1 MADILQPF
9 LNRSAVRQ
17 GQCGRPSVLGRSLL
31 CAASG
36 LLHLLLLVLL
46 LSSPLA
52 QAAELTAAAARA
64 SVRAEDAQRHV
75 AALADDALEG
85 RAAGSRGGRAAG
97 AYLVEEFERIGV
109 APAGNEGGF
118 YQRFGTMRNVIGMLR
133 GSDPEASQEVVVIG
147 AHYDHVGYGT
157 PSNSYGPTGRIHNG
171 ADDNASGVA
180 GLLEVAEACTLLPRR
195 PRRTIVFALWDGE
208 EVNLLGSRHFVRERP
223 LPLAHHR
230 VAFSINLDMIGRLRG
245 ERVEVYGSRS
255 AVGLR
260 QRIVSANLPS
270 GLKLA
275 FSWEC
280 SEDSDHY
287 PFLAAGIPT
296 VMFHTGLHAEYHRP
310 SDDVHLVNYA
320 GIEPVAG
327 LAFEMLLGIADAADS
342 PAFRENCRSE
352 DEVGR
357 RRLEAEAAPAPPK
370 RWGLA
375 TRPDPADPAAP
386 VVVRV
391 SPGTPAA
398 RSGLQLR
405 DRIVAIDQQPL
416 VDQEEMV
423 LRLGQ
428 AADSIDISVEREG
441 RLFELRLEI
450 DPGAGG
456 AD

>member
-9 LNRSAVRQ
+9 LTRTAGHHGRRE
-17 GQCGRPSVLGRSLL
+17 RPSVRDGVRV
-31 CAASG
+31 CMAIG
-36 LLHLLLLVLL
+36 LLLLLS
-46 LSSPLA
+46 LSSPLT
-52 QAAELTAAAARA
+52 QAAELSAAAARA
-64 SVRAEDAQRHV
+64 SVRAEDAKRHV

-109 APAGNEGGF
+109 APAGDEGGF

-180 GLLEVAEACTLLPRR
+180 GLLEVAEACTLLPWR

-327 LAFEMLLGIADAADS
+327 LAFETLLGIADATDS

-352 DEVGR
+352 DEGGR
-357 RRLEAEAAPAPPK
+357 QRLEAEAAPAPPK
-370 RWGLA
+370 RWGLG
-375 TRPDPADPAAP
+375 TRPDPADPTAP

-391 SPGTPAA
+391 SPNTPAA
-398 RSGLQLR
+398 RSGLELR

-416 VDQEEMV
+416 VDQDEMV

-441 RLFELRLEI
+441 RLLELRLEI
-450 DPGAGG
+450 DPVAGG

>member
-1 MADILQPF
+1 M
-9 LNRSAVRQ
+9 
-17 GQCGRPSVLGRSLL
+17 
-31 CAASG
+31 
-36 LLHLLLLVLL
+36 
-46 LSSPLA
+46 
-52 QAAELTAAAARA
+52 
-64 SVRAEDAQRHV
+64 
-75 AALADDALEG
+75 
-85 RAAGSRGGRAAG
+85 
-97 AYLVEEFERIGV
+97 
-109 APAGNEGGF
+109 
-118 YQRFGTMRNVIGMLR
+118 
-133 GSDPEASQEVVVIG
+133 
-147 AHYDHVGYGT
+147 
-157 PSNSYGPTGRIHNG
+157 
-171 ADDNASGVA
+171 
-180 GLLEVAEACTLLPRR
+180 
-195 PRRTIVFALWDGE
+195 FALWDGE